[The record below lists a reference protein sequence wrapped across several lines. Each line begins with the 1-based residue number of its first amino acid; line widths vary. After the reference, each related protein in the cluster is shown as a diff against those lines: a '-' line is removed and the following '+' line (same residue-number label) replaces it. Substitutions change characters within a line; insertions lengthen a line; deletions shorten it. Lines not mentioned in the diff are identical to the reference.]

1 MNCNSLIKTTLTSL
15 GYPVVQDEYEGTA
28 KKYIVFIYT
37 DETPA
42 LWGDDLPTADTTFLQ
57 IQFITPKDYNYFN
70 DKHTIRNLLEGA
82 GFLVTST
89 QSFLGDIYN
98 GTDKVRQTIFEV
110 QISETRTVTTTGG

>member
-1 MNCNSLIKTTLTSL
+1 MNCNNLIISTLSSL

-37 DETPA
+37 DEIPA
-42 LWGDDLPTADTTFLQ
+42 LWGDDGVLADTTFLQ
-57 IQFITPKDYNYFN
+57 IQFMTPKDYNYFS
-70 DKHTIRNLLEGA
+70 DKHTIRDLLEGA

-89 QSFLGDIYN
+89 QSFLGDVYS

-110 QISETRTVTTTGG
+110 QISETRQITGG